1 MKLVDR
7 VIPNVLLV
15 CISAALLLHVAC
27 AGYTGKPGTAPA
39 GTTIPAVPMGLAAA
53 PGNARVTLIWTVSS
67 DATGYY
73 VERSITAGGPYTQ
86 VSMQTTASYTDA
98 GLTNGTKYY
107 YVVSAYNSVGQ
118 SANSAGVS
126 AMPMAAAPATPMGL
140 AATAGNAQVSLTWT
154 ASVGATSYQVKRST
168 SSGAEDQ
175 ISLPTSS
182 SYTDT
187 GLTNGTKYYYV
198 VLAENSGGDSA
209 DSAQVSATPTAPST
223 PPASPTGLNATGGNA
238 QESLS
243 WSVSL
248 GAARYDVKRST
259 TSGGPYGTAVASAT
273 ATNYTDTS
281 VTNGTTYYYVVSAV
295 NTVGQSANSAQ
306 ASATPTQP
314 AANVTISINPAQT
327 KPISPWI
334 YGVNS
339 YSEVTGTPPQLTFDR
354 AGASRWTAY
363 NWETNASNGG
373 RDYFFANDDNL
384 SSSTVPDEAVRSFIA
399 RDQSNG
405 MATLMTVPLQG
416 LVAADENGVV
426 SLVNPPDL
434 SRFKQLVDQKST
446 VSSAPFTLNPPTN
459 DAYVFADESVWAL
472 DQKFAGMGIFG
483 SNPAL
488 PTFVCLDNEPELW
501 NTIHVEVQG
510 PNPITPDAFIAKTIS
525 MTQALKKHFPDM
537 VIFGPVHY
545 GFLGMW
551 YWKGEIS
558 PTPTGAN
565 WFTDQYLTALSTASA
580 AFGKPL
586 VDVYDFHW
594 YPEEYDANGLRSIDM
609 NSATLSDAQVQL
621 IVQSPRNL
629 WDPTFTDYTN
639 SSPWIYQRLGHTAVN
654 ILGRLQSKISAEFP
668 GMKMAITEYQN
679 GGYNHIAGTVAQA
692 DNLGV
697 FGAQGVFAATF
708 WPPVGT
714 YSYALAGFRAFRDFD
729 GGGANFGDTS
739 LQASSSNVQDVAFYA
754 SSDSSTAGRFVF
766 VAINRSTSSQVTAI
780 NGLGLSGTAKLYQIT
795 AASAQ
800 GQNPVR
806 PVSIGT
812 MPVNGSSFEITLPA
826 LSVTT
831 IEVN

>member
-126 AMPMAAAPATPMGL
+126 AMPMAAAPATPMGV

-168 SSGAEDQ
+168 SSGAEAQ

-223 PPASPTGLNATGGNA
+223 LPASPTGLNATGGNA
-238 QESLS
+238 QVSLS

-339 YSEVTGTPPQLTFDR
+339 YSEVTGTPPQLT
-354 AGASRWTAY
+354 
-363 NWETNASNGG
+363 
-373 RDYFFANDDNL
+373 
-384 SSSTVPDEAVRSFIA
+384 
-399 RDQSNG
+399 
-405 MATLMTVPLQG
+405 
-416 LVAADENGVV
+416 
-426 SLVNPPDL
+426 
-434 SRFKQLVDQKST
+434 
-446 VSSAPFTLNPPTN
+446 
-459 DAYVFADESVWAL
+459 
-472 DQKFAGMGIFG
+472 
-483 SNPAL
+483 
-488 PTFVCLDNEPELW
+488 
-501 NTIHVEVQG
+501 
-510 PNPITPDAFIAKTIS
+510 
-525 MTQALKKHFPDM
+525 
-537 VIFGPVHY
+537 
-545 GFLGMW
+545 
-551 YWKGEIS
+551 
-558 PTPTGAN
+558 
-565 WFTDQYLTALSTASA
+565 
-580 AFGKPL
+580 
-586 VDVYDFHW
+586 
-594 YPEEYDANGLRSIDM
+594 
-609 NSATLSDAQVQL
+609 
-621 IVQSPRNL
+621 
-629 WDPTFTDYTN
+629 
-639 SSPWIYQRLGHTAVN
+639 
-654 ILGRLQSKISAEFP
+654 
-668 GMKMAITEYQN
+668 
-679 GGYNHIAGTVAQA
+679 
-692 DNLGV
+692 
-697 FGAQGVFAATF
+697 
-708 WPPVGT
+708 
-714 YSYALAGFRAFRDFD
+714 
-729 GGGANFGDTS
+729 
-739 LQASSSNVQDVAFYA
+739 
-754 SSDSSTAGRFVF
+754 
-766 VAINRSTSSQVTAI
+766 
-780 NGLGLSGTAKLYQIT
+780 
-795 AASAQ
+795 
-800 GQNPVR
+800 
-806 PVSIGT
+806 
-812 MPVNGSSFEITLPA
+812 
-826 LSVTT
+826 
-831 IEVN
+831 